1 MKLGPISVE
10 VIVEFK
16 PPKEA
21 LVCCAVLTV
30 SYTTCAG
37 TMLSHICRASWSVPA
52 AGPYAADA
60 ACAAC
65 LQNTY
70 LGEALW
76 LFFVLLVLLML
87 GRAAFV
93 FPISFM
99 HNLWSREK
107 LAFREM
113 VVIWSALN
121 TSFPWGFGCS
131 LSPPPP
137 PPPYT
142 HAPPPFPPVQA

>member
-1 MKLGPISVE
+1 MR
-10 VIVEFK
+10 
-16 PPKEA
+16 
-21 LVCCAVLTV
+21 LTV
-30 SYTTCAG
+30 SYVTCANLTDSEMQSILVG
-37 TMLSHICRASWSVPA
+37 VV
-52 AGPYAADA
+52 AGPSAADA
-60 ACAAC
+60 ACTAC

-113 VVIWSALN
+113 IVIWSALIPHLPG
-121 TSFPWGFGCS
+121 TLAVG
-131 LSPPPP
+131 PPPP
-137 PPPYT
+137 PPVP
-142 HAPPPFPPVQA
+142 HPFVHIDT

>member
-1 MKLGPISVE
+1 MLLMLP
-10 VIVEFK
+10 
-16 PPKEA
+16 
-21 LVCCAVLTV
+21 VLL
-30 SYTTCAG
+30 AF
-37 TMLSHICRASWSVPA
+37 
-52 AGPYAADA
+52 
-60 ACAAC
+60 

-107 LAFREM
+107 LALREM
-113 VVIWSALN
+113 IVIWSAL
-121 TSFPWGFGCS
+121 TSLLTNERHTIATGTGTKQEQSQP
-131 LSPPPP
+131 LL
-137 PPPYT
+137 
-142 HAPPPFPPVQA
+142 Q

>member
-1 MKLGPISVE
+1 
-10 VIVEFK
+10 
-16 PPKEA
+16 
-21 LVCCAVLTV
+21 
-30 SYTTCAG
+30 
-37 TMLSHICRASWSVPA
+37 MLL
-52 AGPYAADA
+52 
-60 ACAAC
+60 AC

-107 LAFREM
+107 LALREM
-113 VVIWSALN
+113 IVIWSAL
-121 TSFPWGFGCS
+121 TSLLSNDSHTVTIGTGTNEEQVFPSFS
-131 LSPPPP
+131 DNHNSD
-137 PPPYT
+137 T
-142 HAPPPFPPVQA
+142 

>member
-1 MKLGPISVE
+1 MPLQVQARTS
-10 VIVEFK
+10 
-16 PPKEA
+16 
-21 LVCCAVLTV
+21 LT
-30 SYTTCAG
+30 G
-37 TMLSHICRASWSVPA
+37 TECRI
-52 AGPYAADA
+52 G
-60 ACAAC
+60 

-107 LAFREM
+107 LAVREM
-113 VVIWSALN
+113 IVIWCTHLSTL
-121 TSFPWGFGCS
+121 PWD
-131 LSPPPP
+131 LA
-137 PPPYT
+137 YAET
-142 HAPPPFPPVQA
+142 